1 MQLQTSLNKNQHDL
15 SRKTD
20 RLYLFSSDSLC
31 YSIASHSFANFSVNT
46 QKIIAMLSWTV
57 IVLNIITRVHL
68 GIIIQN
74 PRNHSSKI
82 LRIFTSSQM
91 NEARITSSLRNQIG
105 SASCRERVCKSV

>member
-1 MQLQTSLNKNQHDL
+1 
-15 SRKTD
+15 
-20 RLYLFSSDSLC
+20 
-31 YSIASHSFANFSVNT
+31 
-46 QKIIAMLSWTV
+46 MLSWTV

-91 NEARITSSLRNQIG
+91 NEARITSSLRHLVKFHHIRQVASYYRDIHRQSLKNG
-105 SASCRERVCKSV
+105 SMQPLDARLYNTARKIFHFFPILTSRLPEIDLKHHITDY